1 MPAKKAKS
9 VITETPKQLTEIKS
23 KAVTANQHKNKLIV
37 LKLPR
42 SLKKAARALA
52 KAQDMKLR
60 AWIVELIE
68 QRVAQ

>member
-1 MPAKKAKS
+1 MPAKKIKTVAVEAAKKVS
-9 VITETPKQLTEIKS
+9 EVKA
-23 KAVTANQHKNKLIV
+23 KAVTAKPNKNKLIV

>member
-9 VITETPKQLTEIKS
+9 AAVDAPKQVTEVKL
-23 KAVTANQHKNKLIV
+23 KAVTAKQNKNKLIV

-42 SLKKAARALA
+42 SLKKAARSLV

>member
-1 MPAKKAKS
+1 MPAKKTKIVA
-9 VITETPKQLTEIKS
+9 VEAPKQVTEVKL
-23 KAVTANQHKNKLIV
+23 KAETAKQNKNKLIV

-42 SLKKAARALA
+42 SLKKAARSLA